1 MPHCCGLGVE
11 GMRNSFKFNDY
22 GKEKMYESLLYFI
35 VIVLQLER
43 YTLFF
48 LIHTFKSDRIGS
60 FEKKLKKGKREREVR
75 MLKGSGSVQSTGEGL
90 ALGYTKCSFSLL
102 IGETQERIQDS
113 C

>member
-48 LIHTFKSDRIGS
+48 WYTLLKVTELGHSRRNW
-60 FEKKLKKGKREREVR
+60 KKGREKEKWGCWKEVAVFR
-75 MLKGSGSVQSTGEGL
+75 
-90 ALGYTKCSFSLL
+90 A
-102 IGETQERIQDS
+102 QEKD
-113 C
+113 